1 MWLVDAGGLGITV
14 AYAWV
19 AAAFLA
25 LRQRGARAPRPFR
38 LPGGRLLGVGALL
51 AALGLSLLY
60 LPFGP
65 AALSWPAEWAIVLGW
80 AGLGAGLYA
89 LARRPS

>member
-1 MWLVDAGGLGITV
+1 MQAAWGSPWPMRGLLPLSSPYGNEEPK
-14 AYAWV
+14 
-19 AAAFLA
+19 LP
-25 LRQRGARAPRPFR
+25 APSR
-38 LPGGRLLGVGALL
+38 LPGGRLLGVGAPL

-65 AALSWPAEWAIVLGW
+65 AALSRPAEWAIVLGW